1 MTKKILAAAKKARIK
16 YKKKKVVKKVTPLE
30 RRARL
35 AKAKKSRKA
44 GLGIKKPKAR
54 KADTLPPMVIPL
66 TKPKRKIPK
75 DVTKRTSPK
84 RKVPMRKSATERERR
99 VKFAKENPLMPRSA
113 KPPSVPS
120 RLRGRP
126 AFDPRMLL
134 GPLSIGAKLG
144 AKGAKGVRAIK
155 SRSKTRKRKY

>member
-1 MTKKILAAAKKARIK
+1 MA
-16 YKKKKVVKKVTPLE
+16 YKKKKVVKTVTTV
-30 RRARL
+30 
-35 AKAKKSRKA
+35 KKSRKA
-44 GLGIKKPKAR
+44 SAAKKAR
-54 KADTLPPMVIPL
+54 RKARTLPPMVIPL

-75 DVTKRTSPK
+75 DITKRTSPK

-126 AFDPRMLL
+126 AFDPSMLL

-144 AKGAKGVRAIK
+144 AKGARAIK